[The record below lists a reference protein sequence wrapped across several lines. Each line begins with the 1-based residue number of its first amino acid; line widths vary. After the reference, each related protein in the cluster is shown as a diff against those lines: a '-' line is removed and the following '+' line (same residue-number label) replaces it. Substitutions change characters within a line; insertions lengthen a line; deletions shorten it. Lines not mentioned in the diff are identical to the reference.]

1 MPCPRLDRR
10 GAPPPAAAPS
20 RRTPRRTTRPRRT
33 AVSSPPA
40 RTTVQRGTDMPLVVV
55 GISVLVLLLLM
66 TRLRLNGFAALLLV
80 AVGVAVVQG
89 IPVKDIPDV
98 LSEGIG
104 GQVGDTMLTIG
115 LGAMVGRVMGDSGA
129 AQRIAGKLLDAFGP
143 RWVQVAMV
151 VTSMLIGVTMFY
163 EVAFIIIVPI
173 AFTLVRVTGANLLWV
188 GLPMSI
194 ALSTMH
200 SFLPP
205 HPGPTAV
212 AATFHASAGLTL
224 FYGLFI
230 AVPVGAFIA
239 LLWPRLPFVRAMS
252 PSIPKGLVSDGEFTD
267 EEMPG
272 LGWSLFV
279 ALFPVVL
286 IAGAAVID
294 MAVPGD
300 TPFLHTV
307 AFIGSAPI
315 ALLLTLVLA
324 VWVFGPRIGR
334 SLSDVSSSCSSAAQ
348 AMAMILL
355 VIGAGG
361 AFKNVLVE
369 GGISDYI
376 KDFTSGWSVSP
387 IVLAW
392 LVAVILRVALG
403 SATVAVVTASGVVL
417 PLMAGSGASPEMMVL
432 AVSCGSIAFS
442 HVNDPGFWLF
452 KEYFNL
458 SVVQA
463 IKVRTTYTTVL
474 SILGLGGVLA
484 GEWAVGVLGL

>member
-1 MPCPRLDRR
+1 M
-10 GAPPPAAAPS
+10 
-20 RRTPRRTTRPRRT
+20 
-33 AVSSPPA
+33 
-40 RTTVQRGTDMPLVVV
+40 
-55 GISVLVLLLLM
+55 ILLLLM

-80 AVGVAVVQG
+80 AVGVALVQG
-89 IPVKDIPDV
+89 IPVATIPDV

-104 GQVGDTMLTIG
+104 DQIGDTMLTIG

-173 AFTLVRVTGANLLWV
+173 AFTLVRVTGAKLLWV

-212 AATFHASAGLTL
+212 AATFHASVGLTL
-224 FYGLFI
+224 FYGLFV
-230 AVPVGAFIA
+230 AVPAGVLIA
-239 LLWPRLPFVRAMS
+239 LTWPRLPFVARLT
-252 PSIPKGLVSDGEFTD
+252 PGIPKGLVSEREFTE

-286 IAGAAVID
+286 IVAAAVTD
-294 MAVPGD
+294 MATSGES
-300 TPFLHTV
+300 PFLHVV
-307 AFIGSAPI
+307 AFVGSAPI
-315 ALLLTLVLA
+315 ALLLTLCLA
-324 VWVFGPRIGR
+324 VWAFGPRIGR
-334 SLSDVSSSCSSAAQ
+334 SLADVAASCTSAAQ

-376 KDFTSGWSVSP
+376 KDATDGWSISP

-392 LVAVILRVALG
+392 LVAVILRIALG
-403 SATVAVVTASGVVL
+403 SATVAVVTASGVAL
-417 PLMAGSGASPEMMVL
+417 PLLAGSGAHPEVMVL
-432 AVSCGSIAFS
+432 AVACGSIAFS

-458 SVVQA
+458 SVIEA
-463 IKVRTTYTTVL
+463 IKVRTSYTTVL
-474 SILGLGGVLA
+474 AVLGLGGVLVV
-484 GEWAVGVLGL
+484 EWVLDALGL

>member
-1 MPCPRLDRR
+1 
-10 GAPPPAAAPS
+10 
-20 RRTPRRTTRPRRT
+20 
-33 AVSSPPA
+33 
-40 RTTVQRGTDMPLVVV
+40 MPLLVV
-55 GISVLVLLLLM
+55 GISVLILLVLM

-80 AVGVAVVQG
+80 AVGVALVQG
-89 IPVKDIPDV
+89 IPVATIPDV

-104 GQVGDTMLTIG
+104 DQIGDTMLTIG

-173 AFTLVRVTGANLLWV
+173 AFTLVRVTGAKLLWV

-212 AATFHASAGLTL
+212 AATFH
-224 FYGLFI
+224 GLFI
-230 AVPVGAFIA
+230 AVPVGALIA
-239 LLWPRLPFVRAMS
+239 LTWPRLPFVARLS
-252 PSIPKGLVSDGEFTD
+252 PSIPKGLVSEREFTD

-286 IAGAAVID
+286 IVAAAVTD
-294 MAVPGD
+294 MATSGESPL
-300 TPFLHTV
+300 LHTV

-315 ALLLTLVLA
+315 ALLLTLCLA
-324 VWVFGPRIGR
+324 VWAFGPRIGR
-334 SLSDVSSSCSSAAQ
+334 SLSDVGASCTSAAQ

-376 KDFTSGWSVSP
+376 KDATDGWSISP

-392 LVAVILRVALG
+392 LVAVILRIALG

-417 PLMAGSGASPEMMVL
+417 PLLAGSGVHPEVMVL
-432 AVSCGSIAFS
+432 AVACGSIAFS

-458 SVVQA
+458 SVVEA
-463 IKVRTTYTTVL
+463 IKVRTSYTTVL
-474 SILGLGGVLA
+474 AVLGLGGVLLV
-484 GEWAVGVLGL
+484 EWVLDVLSL

>member
-1 MPCPRLDRR
+1 
-10 GAPPPAAAPS
+10 
-20 RRTPRRTTRPRRT
+20 
-33 AVSSPPA
+33 
-40 RTTVQRGTDMPLVVV
+40 MPLVVV

-66 TRLRLNGFAALLLV
+66 TKLRLNGFVALLLV
-80 AVGVAVVQG
+80 AVGVALVQG
-89 IPVKDIPDV
+89 IPVQEIPDV

-104 GQVGDTMLTIG
+104 GQIGDTMLTIG

-129 AQRIAGKLLDAFGP
+129 AQRIATRLLAVCGP

-151 VTSMLIGVTMFY
+151 LTAMLIGVTMFY
-163 EVAFIIIVPI
+163 EVAFVIIVPV

-212 AATFHASAGLTL
+212 AAAFDASAGRTL
-224 FYGLFI
+224 FYGLFV
-230 AVPVGAFIA
+230 AVPLGALIA
-239 LLWPRLPFVRAMS
+239 LVWPRLPFVRAMN
-252 PSIPKGLVSDGEFTD
+252 PSVPRGLVGDRVFED

-272 LGWSLFV
+272 TGWSLAV
-279 ALFPVVL
+279 ALLPVVL
-286 IAGAAVID
+286 IAGAAVTD
-294 MAVPGD
+294 MATAAD
-300 TPFLHTV
+300 TPLTHLAAFL
-307 AFIGSAPI
+307 GSAPV
-315 ALLLTLVLA
+315 ALLLTLLVS
-324 VWVFGPRIGR
+324 VWAFGPRVGR
-334 SLSDVSSSCSSAAQ
+334 SLADVAASCRGAAQ

-361 AFKNVLVE
+361 AFKQVLVD
-369 GGISDYI
+369 GGISGYI
-376 KDFTSGWSVSP
+376 EDVTRAWDVSP

-392 LVAVILRVALG
+392 LVAAVLRVALG

-417 PLMAGSGASPEMMVL
+417 PLLAGSGVHPEVMVL

-442 HVNDPGFWLF
+442 HVNDPGFWMF

-458 SVVQA
+458 SVLDA
-463 IKVRTTYTTVL
+463 IKARTTYTTVL
-474 SILGLGGVLA
+474 AVLGLGGVLVM
-484 GEWAVGVLGL
+484 ERVLDTLTA

>member
-1 MPCPRLDRR
+1 
-10 GAPPPAAAPS
+10 
-20 RRTPRRTTRPRRT
+20 
-33 AVSSPPA
+33 
-40 RTTVQRGTDMPLVVV
+40 MPLVVV
-55 GISVLVLLLLM
+55 GVSVLILLFLM
-66 TRLRLNGFAALLLV
+66 TRLKLNGFAALLFV
-80 AVGVAVVQG
+80 AVGVALVQG
-89 IPVKDIPDV
+89 IPVATIPDV

-104 GQVGDTMLTIG
+104 GQIGDTMLVIG

-129 AQRIAGKLLDAFGP
+129 AQRIANKMLDAFGP

-163 EVAFIIIVPI
+163 EVAF
-173 AFTLVRVTGANLLWV
+173 TLVRVTGAKLLWI

-194 ALSTMH
+194 TLSTMH

-212 AATFHASAGLTL
+212 AATFNASVGLTL
-224 FYGLFI
+224 VYGLFI
-230 AVPVGAFIA
+230 AIPVGALIA
-239 LLWPRLPFVRAMS
+239 LVWPRLPFVRAMD
-252 PSIPKGLVSDGEFTD
+252 PSIPKGLVSEREFTD

-272 LGWSLFV
+272 LGWALTV

-286 IAGAAVID
+286 IAGASVTE
-294 MAVPGD
+294 MAASGES
-300 TPFLHTV
+300 PFLNFVT
-307 AFIGSAPI
+307 FIGSAPI
-315 ALLLTLVLA
+315 ALLLTLLLSI
-324 VWVFGPRIGR
+324 WVFGPRIGR
-334 SLSDVSSSCSSAAQ
+334 SLADVSASCTSAAQ

-369 GGISDYI
+369 GGISDHI
-376 KDFTSGWSVSP
+376 KDTTHGWSISP
-387 IVLAW
+387 LILAW
-392 LVAVILRVALG
+392 LIAVILRIALG

-417 PLMAGSGASPEMMVL
+417 PLLAGSGVHPEMLVL

-458 SVVQA
+458 SVIEA

-474 SILGLGGVLA
+474 AILGLGGVLA
-484 GEWAVGVLGL
+484 VEWALDVLSL

>member
-1 MPCPRLDRR
+1 
-10 GAPPPAAAPS
+10 
-20 RRTPRRTTRPRRT
+20 
-33 AVSSPPA
+33 
-40 RTTVQRGTDMPLVVV
+40 MPLVVV
-55 GISVLVLLLLM
+55 GVSVLILLFLM
-66 TRLRLNGFAALLLV
+66 TRLKLNGFAALLFV
-80 AVGVAVVQG
+80 AVAVALVQG
-89 IPVKDIPDV
+89 IPVATIPDV

-104 GQVGDTMLTIG
+104 GQIGDTMLVIG

-129 AQRIAGKLLDAFGP
+129 AQRIANKMLDAFGP

-173 AFTLVRVTGANLLWV
+173 AFTLVRVTGAKLLWI

-194 ALSTMH
+194 TLSTMH

-212 AATFHASAGLTL
+212 AATFHASVGLTL
-224 FYGLFI
+224 VYGLFI
-230 AVPVGAFIA
+230 AIPAGALIA
-239 LLWPRLPFVRAMS
+239 LAWPRLPFIKAMN
-252 PSIPKGLVSDGEFTD
+252 PSIPKGLVSEREFTD

-272 LGWSLFV
+272 IGWALAV

-286 IAGAAVID
+286 IAGASVTE
-294 MAVPGD
+294 MATSGAS
-300 TPFLHTV
+300 PFLHFIT
-307 AFIGSAPI
+307 FIGSAPI
-315 ALLLTLVLA
+315 ALLLTLLLA
-324 VWVFGPRIGR
+324 IWAFGPRIGR
-334 SLSDVSSSCSSAAQ
+334 SLADVSASCTSAAQ

-369 GGISDYI
+369 GGIADHI
-376 KDFTSGWSVSP
+376 KDTTDSWSVSP
-387 IVLAW
+387 LILAW
-392 LVAVILRVALG
+392 LIAVILRIALG
-403 SATVAVVTASGVVL
+403 SATVAVVTASGIVL
-417 PLMAGSGASPEMMVL
+417 PLLAGSGVHPEILVL

-458 SVVQA
+458 SVIEA

-474 SILGLGGVLA
+474 AILGLGGVLA
-484 GEWAVGVLGL
+484 VEWALDVLSL

>member
-1 MPCPRLDRR
+1 
-10 GAPPPAAAPS
+10 
-20 RRTPRRTTRPRRT
+20 
-33 AVSSPPA
+33 
-40 RTTVQRGTDMPLVVV
+40 MPLLVV
-55 GISVLVLLLLM
+55 GVSVLVLLLLM

-80 AVGVAVVQG
+80 AVGVALVQG
-89 IPVKDIPDV
+89 IPVATIPDV
-98 LSEGIG
+98 LSDGIG
-104 GQVGDTMLTIG
+104 GQIGDTMLTIG

-151 VTSMLIGVTMFY
+151 VTAMLIGVTMFY

-173 AFTLVRVTGANLLWV
+173 AFTLVRVTGAPLLWV

-194 ALSTMH
+194 TLSTMH

-212 AATFHASAGLTL
+212 AATFDASVGLTL
-224 FYGLFI
+224 LYGLFI
-230 AVPVGAFIA
+230 AVPAGAFIA
-239 LLWPRLPFVRAMS
+239 LLWPRLPFIKAMT
-252 PSIPKGLVSDGEFTD
+252 PSIPQGLVTEREFTD

-279 ALFPVVL
+279 ALFPVAL
-286 IAGAAVID
+286 IVAAAVTD
-294 MAVPGD
+294 MATAAENGP
-300 TPFLHTV
+300 LHFV

-315 ALLLTLVLA
+315 ALLLTLCLA
-324 VWVFGPRIGR
+324 VWAFGPRIGR
-334 SLSDVSSSCSSAAQ
+334 SLEEVGASCSSAAK

-376 KDFTSGWSVSP
+376 KDATDGWSISP
-387 IVLAW
+387 IILAW
-392 LVAVILRVALG
+392 LVAVILRIALG

-417 PLMAGSGASPEMMVL
+417 PLLAGSGVHPEVMVL
-432 AVSCGSIAFS
+432 AVACGSIAFS

-458 SVVQA
+458 SVIEA
-463 IKVRTTYTTVL
+463 IKVRTSYTTVL
-474 SILGLGGVLA
+474 AILGLGGVLIA
-484 GEWAVGVLGL
+484 EQILDAPSL

>member
-1 MPCPRLDRR
+1 
-10 GAPPPAAAPS
+10 
-20 RRTPRRTTRPRRT
+20 
-33 AVSSPPA
+33 
-40 RTTVQRGTDMPLVVV
+40 MPLVVV
-55 GISVLVLLLLM
+55 AISVLVLLLLM
-66 TRLRLNGFAALLLV
+66 TRLKLNGFAALLLV
-80 AVGVAVVQG
+80 AVGVALVQG

-98 LSEGIG
+98 LSDGIG
-104 GQVGDTMLTIG
+104 GQIGDTMLTIG

-129 AQRIAGKLLDAFGP
+129 AQRIASKLLDAFGP

-173 AFTLVRVTGANLLWV
+173 AFTLVRVTGAKLLWV

-212 AATFHASAGLTL
+212 AATFHASVGLTL

-230 AVPVGAFIA
+230 AVPAGALIA
-239 LLWPRLPFVRAMS
+239 LLWPRLPFIKAMN
-252 PSIPKGLVSDGEFTD
+252 PTIPTGLVSEREFTD

-272 LGWSLFV
+272 LGWSLSV
-279 ALFPVVL
+279 ALLPVVL
-286 IAGAAVID
+286 IAGAAVTD
-294 MAVPGD
+294 MAVSGESPL
-300 TPFLHTV
+300 LHTI

-324 VWVFGPRIGR
+324 IWAFGPRIGR
-334 SLSDVSSSCSSAAQ
+334 SMSDVSASCTSAAQ

-376 KDFTSGWSVSP
+376 KDVTHSWPISP
-387 IVLAW
+387 LVLAW
-392 LVAVILRVALG
+392 LIAVILRVALG

-417 PLMAGSGASPEMMVL
+417 PLLAGSGVSPEMMVL

-458 SVVQA
+458 SVIQA
-463 IKVRTTYTTVL
+463 IKVRTSYTTVL
-474 SILGLGGVLA
+474 AGLGLGGVLA
-484 GEWAVGVLGL
+484 GQWTITALGL